1 MELSKKQA
9 RAVPRCIGVIMDG
22 NRRWARA
29 HGKLSL
35 EGHSAGY
42 EKMKEFLGWAR
53 EAGIL
58 YIILYAFSSE
68 NWNRSPEEVSYL
80 MKLLKR
86 ACIDEVAYFKKEN
99 ARIRIIGDRS
109 RFSKDIADAIEH
121 AEEQTKNC
129 TGETLVLAVSY
140 GGRDELVEAARKLC
154 GKAPAE
160 ITKETFAENL
170 WTNGIPD
177 PDLIIRTSGEQR
189 LSGFLLWQAAYS
201 ELFFTE
207 TLWPDFTRS
216 EFEKALMFFA
226 STKRNFG
233 V

>member
-1 MELSKKQA
+1 MELSEKQTH
-9 RAVPRCIGVIMDG
+9 AVPRCIGVIMDG

-29 HGKLSL
+29 RGKLSID
-35 EGHSAGY
+35 GHAAGY
-42 EKMKEFLGWAR
+42 EKMKDMLEWAR
-53 EAGIL
+53 EAGITHV
-58 YIILYAFSSE
+58 ILYAFSSE

-86 ACIDEVAYFKKEN
+86 ACVDEADYFKKQN

-109 RFSKDIADAIEH
+109 RFSKDIIEAIQY

-140 GGRDELVEAARKLC
+140 GGREELVEAARKLC
-154 GKAPAE
+154 GKAPSE

-207 TLWPDFTRS
+207 TLWPDFTRA